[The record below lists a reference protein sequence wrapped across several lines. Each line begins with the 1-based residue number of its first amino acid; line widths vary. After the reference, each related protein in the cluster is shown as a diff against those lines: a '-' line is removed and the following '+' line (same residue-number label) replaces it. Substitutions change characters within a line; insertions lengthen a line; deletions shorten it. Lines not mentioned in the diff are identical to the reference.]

1 MRGKDHDS
9 KLRLV
14 GSIDVPVYSWIA
26 RRYLTR
32 VKLSIATNMADYTGD
47 CRRLSSSPIPQ
58 NRNRRNWSTRGF
70 GVSGGRFDFTVEI
83 PCTFNGFL
91 SKILQP
97 TAISLISEIN
107 LRP

>member
-32 VKLSIATNMADYTGD
+32 VKLSIATNMADYT
-47 CRRLSSSPIPQ
+47 
-58 NRNRRNWSTRGF
+58 
-70 GVSGGRFDFTVEI
+70 
-83 PCTFNGFL
+83 
-91 SKILQP
+91 
-97 TAISLISEIN
+97 
-107 LRP
+107 